1 MLYTCFYKSPLGGIT
16 MASDGTALTGLWFDG
31 QKYFAEGLTETAAAK
46 KLPVFDETVRWLDIY
61 FGGRRPDFTPPLN
74 LERTAFR
81 KEVWQLLLQIPYGQT
96 TTYGE
101 LAAQLAA
108 HNGLKQMSAQ
118 AVGGAV
124 GHNPISI
131 IVPCHRVVG
140 TGGSLTGYAG
150 GLAKKLALLKLE
162 GIDTANFTM
171 PAKGTAL

>member
-31 QKYFAEGLTETAAAK
+31 QKYFAEGINPDAEEK
-46 KLPVFDETVRWLDIY
+46 KLPIFDEAMRWLDIY
-61 FGGRRPDFTPPLN
+61 FSGRRPDFTPPLN
-74 LERTAFR
+74 LEGTAFR
-81 KEVWQLLLQIPYGQT
+81 KEVWQQLLQIPYGQT

-108 HNGLKQMSAQ
+108 HRGLKQMSAQ

-162 GIDTANFTM
+162 GIDTAKFTM

>member
-1 MLYTCFYKSPLGGIT
+1 MQYIYHYKSPLGGIT

-31 QKYFAEGLTETAAAK
+31 QKYFAEGIKPDAEEK
-46 KLPVFDETVRWLDIY
+46 KLPIFDEAMRWLDIY

-74 LERTAFR
+74 LEGTAFR

-108 HNGLKQMSAQ
+108 HNGLKRMSAQ

-140 TGGSLTGYAG
+140 TGGSLTGYVG

-171 PAKGTAL
+171 PVKGTAL

>member
-1 MLYTCFYKSPLGGIT
+1 MQYIYHYKSPLGGIT

-31 QKYFAEGLTETAAAK
+31 QKYFAEGIKPDAEEK
-46 KLPVFDETVRWLDIY
+46 KLPIFDEAMRWLDIY
-61 FGGRRPDFTPPLN
+61 FSGRRPDFTPPLN
-74 LERTAFR
+74 LEGTAFR

-108 HNGLKQMSAQ
+108 HNGLKRMSAQ

-140 TGGSLTGYAG
+140 TGGSLTGYVG

-171 PAKGTAL
+171 PVKGTAL

>member
-31 QKYFAEGLTETAAAK
+31 QKYFAEGIEPDAEEK

-74 LERTAFR
+74 LEGTAFR

-108 HNGLKQMSAQ
+108 HRGLKQMSAQ

-140 TGGSLTGYAG
+140 IGGSLTGYAG
-150 GLAKKLALLKLE
+150 GLNKKLALLKLE
-162 GIDTANFTM
+162 GIDTANFTI

>member
-1 MLYTCFYKSPLGGIT
+1 
-16 MASDGTALTGLWFDG
+16 MASNGNALTGLWFDG
-31 QKYFAEGLTETAAAK
+31 QKYFAEGLAETAAAK
-46 KLPVFDETVRWLDIY
+46 TLPVFDETVRWLDIY

-74 LERTAFR
+74 LEKGTAFR
-81 KEVWQLLLQIPYGQT
+81 KEVWQLLLQIPYGET
-96 TTYGE
+96 ITYGE

-108 HNGLKQMSAQ
+108 HNGLKRMSAQ

-140 TGGSLTGYAG
+140 TGSSLTGYAG
-150 GLAKKLALLKLE
+150 GLVKKLALLKLE
-162 GIDTANFTM
+162 GIDTAKFTM

>member
-31 QKYFAEGLTETAAAK
+31 QKYFAEGIKPDAEEK
-46 KLPVFDETVRWLDIY
+46 KLPIFDEAVRWLDIY
-61 FGGRRPDFTPPLN
+61 FSGHRPDFTPLLN
-74 LERTAFR
+74 LEGTAFR
-81 KEVWQLLLQIPYGQT
+81 KEVWQLLLQIPYGKT

-108 HNGLKQMSAQ
+108 HNGLKRMSAQ

-162 GIDTANFTM
+162 GIDTAKFTM